1 MDGGSGSGCACC
13 SCGCGC
19 LAFLVAIIL
28 VIGITFAFFV
38 PTNHN
43 YEYMVPDEFQ
53 EYYPEFDDGTSIPS
67 DKGSI
72 LPAYELS
79 ESFAITYAAF

>member
-19 LAFLVAIIL
+19 LVVMIAIIVAVGML
-28 VIGITFAFFV
+28 FAFFV

-43 YEYMVPDEFQ
+43 YEYMIPDEFE

-72 LPAYELS
+72 LPVYELS
-79 ESFAITYAAF
+79 EAFSITYAAF